1 MLTRKDMNK
10 LVSLLYLLSVSQNAS
25 KRKASEKLDTS
36 IDTIN
41 KYLGDLEQDLG
52 SKLLASNGRGTQTT
66 PEALEILPLGQTL
79 KSILREV
86 EFLAT
91 KNSEI
96 SGVVRLS
103 VEDGVTS
110 TLFNGKF
117 LDVFRRY
124 PGLQIQTEN
133 GNGLSGLSLLD
144 YDIAMSY
151 TPPSGS
157 DLTIYHAQ
165 TVRCGLYASPSY
177 IEEFGM
183 PYDMDDLLNNHRFC
197 EQIYSSRQI
206 KGWKELR
213 KDIKHITYS
222 SFPVNWKT
230 ENLISVTNIIDE
242 CSIDLSYP
250 VYLIAHRDTMK
261 LPRVSTVLECLR
273 RIMDD
278 ADNSPVDSNA
288 VRKTKAA
295 AS

>member
-1 MLTRKDMNK
+1 
-10 LVSLLYLLSVSQNAS
+10 
-25 KRKASEKLDTS
+25 
-36 IDTIN
+36 
-41 KYLGDLEQDLG
+41 
-52 SKLLASNGRGTQTT
+52 
-66 PEALEILPLGQTL
+66 
-79 KSILREV
+79 
-86 EFLAT
+86 
-91 KNSEI
+91 
-96 SGVVRLS
+96 
-103 VEDGVTS
+103 
-110 TLFNGKF
+110 
-117 LDVFRRY
+117 
-124 PGLQIQTEN
+124 
-133 GNGLSGLSLLD
+133 
-144 YDIAMSY
+144 
-151 TPPSGS
+151 
-157 DLTIYHAQ
+157 
-165 TVRCGLYASPSY
+165 
-177 IEEFGM
+177 M

-222 SFPVNWKT
+222 SNSTYSVHYMTEAGAGISVFPVNWKT

-242 CSIDLSYP
+242 CSIDLNYP

>member
-1 MLTRKDMNK
+1 M
-10 LVSLLYLLSVSQNAS
+10 
-25 KRKASEKLDTS
+25 
-36 IDTIN
+36 
-41 KYLGDLEQDLG
+41 
-52 SKLLASNGRGTQTT
+52 
-66 PEALEILPLGQTL
+66 
-79 KSILREV
+79 
-86 EFLAT
+86 
-91 KNSEI
+91 
-96 SGVVRLS
+96 
-103 VEDGVTS
+103 
-110 TLFNGKF
+110 
-117 LDVFRRY
+117 
-124 PGLQIQTEN
+124 
-133 GNGLSGLSLLD
+133 SLLD

-222 SFPVNWKT
+222 SNSTYSVHYMTEAGAGISVFPVNWKT